1 MAVKHLKT
9 FLIYFLIIYFFCNI
23 SEIKHEDI
31 AFGNLLRDKT
41 ERHRPDKKKVNAK
54 LNEEED
60 DSSNVLL
67 LSNFLLEHDLEETKE
82 KDEKEESPAESE
94 DGPGNEMTILQ
105 QLKSF
110 LGIQRDMTVRI
121 TSKMMM
127 EGAVKARKR
136 GINLNL
142 APVIILYFA
151 GQEVFYS
158 THQSFLTHQGIYV
171 LVINGSLNLDS
182 EIPLESFI
190 PGRHCKPTTRG
201 RLLY

>member
-1 MAVKHLKT
+1 L
-9 FLIYFLIIYFFCNI
+9 FCNI

-41 ERHRPDKKKVNAK
+41 ERHRPEKKKVNAK
-54 LNEEED
+54 PNEED

-67 LSNFLLEHDLEETKE
+67 FSNLLLEHDLEETKE

-127 EGAVKARKR
+127 KGAVKARKR
-136 GINLNL
+136 GINMNL
-142 APVIILYFA
+142 APVIILDFA

-182 EIPLESFI
+182 EIPSESLI
-190 PGRHCKPTTRG
+190 PGRHGKPTTRG

>member
-1 MAVKHLKT
+1 
-9 FLIYFLIIYFFCNI
+9 
-23 SEIKHEDI
+23 
-31 AFGNLLRDKT
+31 
-41 ERHRPDKKKVNAK
+41 VNAK
-54 LNEEED
+54 LNEED

-67 LSNFLLEHDLEETKE
+67 LSNLPLEHDLEETKE

-94 DGPGNEMTILQ
+94 DEMTILQ

-110 LGIQRDMTVRI
+110 FGIHRDMSVRI

-142 APVIILYFA
+142 APVIILDFA

-158 THQSFLTHQGIYV
+158 THQSFLTHQGIYI

>member
-1 MAVKHLKT
+1 M
-9 FLIYFLIIYFFCNI
+9 
-23 SEIKHEDI
+23 
-31 AFGNLLRDKT
+31 
-41 ERHRPDKKKVNAK
+41 NAK
-54 LNEEED
+54 LNEED

-67 LSNFLLEHDLEETKE
+67 LSNLPLEHDLEETK
-82 KDEKEESPAESE
+82 EKEESPAESE
-94 DGPGNEMTILQ
+94 DGPGNEITILQ
-105 QLKSF
+105 KLKYF
-110 LGIQRDMTVRI
+110 LGMESDMTVRI

-142 APVIILYFA
+142 APVIILDFA

-158 THQSFLTHQGIYV
+158 THQSFLTHQGIYI

>member
-82 KDEKEESPAESE
+82 IDEKEESPAESE

-142 APVIILYFA
+142 APVIILDFA

>member
-1 MAVKHLKT
+1 
-9 FLIYFLIIYFFCNI
+9 
-23 SEIKHEDI
+23 
-31 AFGNLLRDKT
+31 
-41 ERHRPDKKKVNAK
+41 VNAK
-54 LNEEED
+54 LNEED

-67 LSNFLLEHDLEETKE
+67 LSNLPLEHDLEETK
-82 KDEKEESPAESE
+82 EKEESPAESE
-94 DGPGNEMTILQ
+94 DGPGNEITILQ
-105 QLKSF
+105 KLKSF
-110 LGIQRDMTVRI
+110 LGMESDMTVRI

-142 APVIILYFA
+142 APVIILDFA

-158 THQSFLTHQGIYV
+158 THQSFLTHQGIYI

>member
-1 MAVKHLKT
+1 
-9 FLIYFLIIYFFCNI
+9 
-23 SEIKHEDI
+23 
-31 AFGNLLRDKT
+31 
-41 ERHRPDKKKVNAK
+41 VNAK
-54 LNEEED
+54 LNEED

-67 LSNFLLEHDLEETKE
+67 LSNLPLEHDLEETK
-82 KDEKEESPAESE
+82 EKEESPAESE
-94 DGPGNEMTILQ
+94 DGPGNEITILQ
-105 QLKSF
+105 KLKYF
-110 LGIQRDMTVRI
+110 LGMESDMTVRI

-142 APVIILYFA
+142 APVIILDFA

-158 THQSFLTHQGIYV
+158 THQSFLTHQGIYI

>member
-1 MAVKHLKT
+1 MYA
-9 FLIYFLIIYFFCNI
+9 
-23 SEIKHEDI
+23 
-31 AFGNLLRDKT
+31 NL
-41 ERHRPDKKKVNAK
+41 N
-54 LNEEED
+54 EED

-67 LSNFLLEHDLEETKE
+67 LSNLPLERDLEETKE
-82 KDEKEESPAESE
+82 KYEKEESPPKSE
-94 DGPGNEMTILQ
+94 DGPGNEITILQ
-105 QLKSF
+105 TFKSF
-110 LGIQRDMTVRI
+110 FGIHHDMPVQI

-142 APVIILYFA
+142 APVIILDFA

-158 THQSFLTHQGIYV
+158 THRSFLTHQGIYV